1 MAGLPDKWPG
11 SNIHSIYPLYW
22 GFICLISTNLPAP
35 PRDWEKV
42 HMTYDVL
49 FFSKALCILNYC
61 IANHNFNWNSF
72 LKFFSNRCWWA
83 DFLLFRLL
91 VPFFPPFFGR
101 CLPLML
107 QIPICNIQQV
117 KRERIARRKN
127 FSYFFDLKGFCI
139 ILNYLNY
146 CIRNHNQQQIQIC
159 SHNPQSAEQLWITIT
174 IHNLLNRTEL
184 LTLV

>member
-1 MAGLPDKWPG
+1 MTGRKFTWPTMF
-11 SNIHSIYPLYW
+11 Y
-22 GFICLISTNLPAP
+22 
-35 PRDWEKV
+35 
-42 HMTYDVL
+42 

-72 LKFFSNRCWWA
+72 LEFFSNRCWWA